1 MAVDL
6 IRSNGSFVLTGGS
19 TWDTFTTIPTSSA
32 PNDSYMIL
40 DVIIFG
46 SLGPYAYE
54 SGVAARYQSFYYKN
68 GSGTVSLIDSIN
80 TLIESQQYTGSAVI
94 WEYRQQ
100 ISSNNITIEGKGLIA
115 DVTMYYDVKLR
126 TK

>member
-1 MAVDL
+1 MAIDL
-6 IRSNGSFVLTGGS
+6 VRSNGSFILTGGA
-19 TWDTFTTIPTSSA
+19 TWDTFTTMPTSSA

-54 SGVAARYQSFYYKN
+54 AGVVARYQSFYYKN

-80 TLIESQQYTGSAVI
+80 TLVEHQQYTGSSVI

-100 ISSNNITIEGKGLIA
+100 LSSNNITIEGKGLIA
-115 DVTMYYDVKLR
+115 DTTMYYDVKLR